1 MPSHELMSI
10 GASHRTRS
18 RYVHRLILLL
28 EPHSED
34 WVRYVH
40 RLIPVQN
47 KSSDLSGTIDLTGQ
61 RLCLR
66 DGVGKE
72 QLVSCARLR

>member
-1 MPSHELMSI
+1 
-10 GASHRTRS
+10 
-18 RYVHRLILLL
+18 VHRLIFLK

-34 WVRYVH
+34 WARYVH

-61 RLCLR
+61 RLGGHI
-66 DGVGKE
+66 GVGKE
-72 QLVSCARLR
+72 QLISCARLRELILGVMV